1 MRGDMRSNTKDKS
14 KVFLESDTVEN
25 LMAPGRTPGNGNGE
39 SDTMPTLRSAF
50 SRLWRT
56 IVMRMKIRSW
66 QLVVASRE
74 PAKRVFDIV
83 GALFFI
89 ILLSPVFVVTYLII
103 RLQDGGPAIFAQTRV
118 GKWGKPF
125 KFYKFRSMV
134 MNAEDLKSQLM
145 RYNEMKGV
153 TFKMVNDPR
162 ITPFGRI
169 IRKFSIDELPQLFNV
184 LKGDM
189 SLVGPRPPLPLEVG
203 QYSNQ
208 DLYRLHST
216 PGITC
221 IWQVSGRN
229 KIQFKDQ
236 VKLDMQY
243 IHKRTMWQDI
253 KILIQTAKAV
263 ITARGAS

>member
-1 MRGDMRSNTKDKS
+1 MQSNTKS
-14 KVFLESDTVEN
+14 KLFPESETVED
-25 LMAPGRTPGNGNGE
+25 LIAAGRASGNGQSGTGL
-39 SDTMPTLRSAF
+39 TMRSAF
-50 SRLWRT
+50 LRFWRT
-56 IVMRMKIRSW
+56 IVMRVKIRAW
-66 QLVVASRE
+66 GIVVASRE

-83 GALFFI
+83 GSLFFI
-89 ILLSPVFVVTYLII
+89 LVLSPVFIVTYMII

-118 GKWGKPF
+118 GKWGKHF

-134 MNAEDLKSQLM
+134 INAEDLKSQLM

-189 SLVGPRPPLPLEVG
+189 SLVGPRPPLPIEVN
-203 QYSNQ
+203 QYSNH
-208 DLYRLHST
+208 DLYRLDST

-229 KIQFKDQ
+229 TIQFKDQ

-243 IHKRTMWQDI
+243 IHKRTIWQDI
-253 KILIQTAKAV
+253 KILMQTAKAV

>member
-1 MRGDMRSNTKDKS
+1 
-14 KVFLESDTVEN
+14 
-25 LMAPGRTPGNGNGE
+25 
-39 SDTMPTLRSAF
+39 
-50 SRLWRT
+50 
-56 IVMRMKIRSW
+56 
-66 QLVVASRE
+66 
-74 PAKRVFDIV
+74 
-83 GALFFI
+83 
-89 ILLSPVFVVTYLII
+89 
-103 RLQDGGPAIFAQTRV
+103 
-118 GKWGKPF
+118 
-125 KFYKFRSMV
+125 MV

-189 SLVGPRPPLPLEVG
+189 SLVGPRPPLPIEVG
-203 QYSNQ
+203 QYSNH
-208 DLYRLHST
+208 DLYRLDSM

-243 IHKRTMWQDI
+243 IHKRTIWQDV
-253 KILIQTAKAV
+253 KILLQTAKAV